1 MAEWTTSWL
10 SYRFPKPNL
19 PWVASSLSYLFTGPT
34 LRCGTS
40 SLSYCNCTS
49 SLSCLLLG
57 MFLLWA
63 TSLSQLFLLK
73 ARLLL
78 LLLARPLQ
86 CVYEPPAE
94 VPRSA
99 RVTPNP
105 KTIILAAVAVHLATS
120 SCSPFA
126 NAFRQ
131 SLHNPAFSMDA
142 ATLDLKSPAL
152 KCGAEQKS
160 SSH

>member
-1 MAEWTTSWL
+1 MGKTVGFKIENWTKLGSYWDYHGMSEYRVNYGQSHFSLTAWLNELLLGWARDFLSQTSLEWPLHWAT
-10 SYRFPKPNL
+10 
-19 PWVASSLSYLFTGPT
+19 SSLDQLFAVV
-34 LRCGTS
+34 TS
-40 SLSYCNCTS
+40 SLSYCTS

-78 LLLARPLQ
+78 LLLLLLARPLQ

-99 RVTPNP
+99 RVTPSP
-105 KTIILAAVAVHLATS
+105 KLSFSQL
-120 SCSPFA
+120 
-126 NAFRQ
+126 
-131 SLHNPAFSMDA
+131 LH
-142 ATLDLKSPAL
+142 
-152 KCGAEQKS
+152 CI
-160 SSH
+160 